1 MIRGQ
6 TMTEEETKSM
16 IQKLSKE
23 NEALEKQVTQ
33 LEAQLEELKKEHG
46 RLKQLSQNNKA
57 K

>member
-6 TMTEEETKSM
+6 PMTEEEAKSM
-16 IQKLSKE
+16 IQKLTKE

-33 LEAQLEELKKEHG
+33 LEAQLEELKKEHT
-46 RLKQLSQNNKA
+46 RLKQISQINKA